1 MEEAVQLSIVIP
13 AYNEAE
19 CIVPLVEETI
29 NCLRADPRHEILV
42 VDDGSTDD
50 STARLAALKTQ
61 HPQLRVIHHLKN
73 SGQSSAIL
81 TGVLFA
87 RAAWI
92 VTMDGDGQN
101 DPADIPK
108 LLAARDSL
116 PDAKPL
122 TMIVGL
128 RQKRRDTWLRRVS
141 SKVANGVRSRL
152 LHDQTPDTGCGLKL
166 FTREAFLSI
175 PHFNHMHRFLPA
187 LMQRNGGTVI
197 NVPVNHRP
205 RKAGVSKYGLFDR
218 LWVGIVDLAGV
229 LWLQRRPCNVNA
241 QEL

>member
-1 MEEAVQLSIVIP
+1 MEHPQLSIVIP

-19 CIVPLVEETI
+19 SIVPLIEEII
-29 NCLRADPRHEILV
+29 NTLHPALRYEILII
-42 VDDGSTDD
+42 DDGSTDN
-50 STARLAALKTQ
+50 TAARLSALKACY
-61 HPQLRVIHHLKN
+61 PQLRIIHHPKN

-81 TGVLFA
+81 TGVSFA
-87 RAAWI
+87 HAEWI
-92 VTMDGDGQN
+92 ATLDGDGQN

-108 LLAARDSL
+108 LLAARDS
-116 PDAKPL
+116 AASGRPL

-128 RQKRRDTWLRRVS
+128 RKKRRDTWLRRVS

-187 LMQRNGGTVI
+187 LVQRNGGIVV

-205 RKAGVSKYGLFDR
+205 RTAGISKYGLFDR

-229 LWLQRRPCNVNA
+229 LWLQRRPCKVSA
-241 QEL
+241 QEVL

>member
-1 MEEAVQLSIVIP
+1 MEQPQLSIVVP

-19 CIVPLVEETI
+19 SIVPLVEEII
-29 NCLRADPRHEILV
+29 NTLQPALPYEILII
-42 VDDGSTDD
+42 DDGSTDN
-50 STARLAALKTQ
+50 TAARLSALKACY
-61 HPQLRVIHHLKN
+61 PQLRIIHHQKN

-81 TGVLFA
+81 TGVSFA
-87 RAAWI
+87 HAEWI
-92 VTMDGDGQN
+92 ATLDGDGQN

-108 LLAARDSL
+108 LLAARDSIADRKQL
-116 PDAKPL
+116 M
-122 TMIVGL
+122 MIVGL

-141 SKVANGVRSRL
+141 SKIANGVRSRL

-187 LMQRNGGTVI
+187 LVQRNGGKVI

-205 RKAGVSKYGLFDR
+205 RTAGVSKYGLFDR
-218 LWVGIVDLAGV
+218 LWVGIVDMAGV

-241 QEL
+241 QEVL